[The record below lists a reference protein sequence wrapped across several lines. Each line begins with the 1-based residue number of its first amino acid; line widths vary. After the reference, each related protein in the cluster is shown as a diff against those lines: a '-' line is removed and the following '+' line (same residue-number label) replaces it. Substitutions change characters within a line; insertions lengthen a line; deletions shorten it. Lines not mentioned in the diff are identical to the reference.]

1 MYTFYRCDIR
11 HFTSS
16 SNSILQLLV
25 TVFSKL
31 LFLLKTFIII
41 IIIIITDHVVS
52 KYKIL
57 DLVFSD
63 PLYDNLY
70 VKLDEPKRWRLDFFL
85 NPPQDGLK

>member
-11 HFTSS
+11 HFTSI

-31 LFLLKTFIII
+31 LFLLKTFII